1 MTSTRNKN
9 TQSDYN
15 IHVHQNKNIEDN
27 KLFKLYTRPYNEA
40 MTDLGYRPSYIS
52 RDSLSN
58 NPIDIESSLFGIG
71 STNLVQPQQPIY
83 PSLRNLETIKFFERP
98 NEVIM
103 PQPLI
108 INNDQRPF
116 II

>member
-1 MTSTRNKN
+1 MASTRRINN
-9 TQSDYN
+9 PGDYE
-15 IHVHQNKNIEDN
+15 IEQH
-27 KLFKLYTRPYNEA
+27 
-40 MTDLGYRPSYIS
+40 
-52 RDSLSN
+52 SN
-58 NPIDIESSLFGIG
+58 NNKINYLTTQEYGVPNRTFLPGNGLLQGRVASENISSNGTDIESSLFGIG

-83 PSLRNLETIKFFERP
+83 PSLRNLDTIKFFERP